1 MKTKTH
7 IFVAAVLA
15 LMLIASVFM
24 AALWLPLIFTYLS
37 AFLSGRAFTVFQI
50 LCGMIGVVFFSILLS
65 ALVFPKAIAEDKIF
79 TSHTAK
85 RLKWL
90 SVALLADGVLLCA
103 VAAWLMIAGERL
115 LMPAMLFVSLIGV
128 MVALA
133 IFVLSAYIARA
144 AVLKEEADATL

>member
-37 AFLSGRAFTVFQI
+37 AFLSGRAFTIFQL

-90 SVALLADGVLLCA
+90 SVALLTDSIFLCA
-103 VAAWLMIAGERL
+103 LAAWLMIAGERL

-133 IFVLSAYIARA
+133 IFVLSDYIARA